1 MDVLVHPLRA
11 RRSSK
16 RKGLGY
22 SEIMDGREQYRPRAV
37 RLNDTDGGLSTAL

>member
-22 SEIMDGREQYRPRAV
+22 SEIMDGRQYRPRAV